1 MKGMRRLALMG
12 ALAVAAGCAGSTA
25 QVRVAVEMTGAG
37 AGPGE
42 QQRCLQT
49 VREAGAVVEPQSG
62 LHALVTVEPNGN
74 RVQLLSS
81 RRGLVLD
88 KLEPQA
94 PVEQLCKEA
103 VVAARHVLEREPLP
117 APEVDEREG
126 VVKSGSGYVGNPTS
140 GAPNRGPISDH

>member
-1 MKGMRRLALMG
+1 MRRLAWIG

-25 QVRVAVEMTGAG
+25 QVRVAVELTGAG

-42 QQRCLQT
+42 QQRCLAT
-49 VREAGAVVEPQSG
+49 VRQAGAVVEPQSG

-94 PVEQLCKEA
+94 PVEELCREV
-103 VVAARHVLEREPLP
+103 VVAARHALEREPLP
-117 APEVDEREG
+117 APDVQAREPIVNNG
-126 VVKSGSGYVGNPTS
+126 GYVANPTS
-140 GAPNRGPISDH
+140 GAPSRGPISDQ